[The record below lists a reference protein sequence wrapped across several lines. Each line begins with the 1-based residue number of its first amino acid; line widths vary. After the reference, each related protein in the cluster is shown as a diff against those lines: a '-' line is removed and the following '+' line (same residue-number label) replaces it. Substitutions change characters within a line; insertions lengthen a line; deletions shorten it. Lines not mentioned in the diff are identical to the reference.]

1 MLSTAAAENKE
12 LILMGDLNF
21 NFLKKSSDA
30 DIKSIIDVNGL
41 KQMVKDPTR
50 ITRESSTLIDVI
62 GCTNKLQSIT
72 RVDMIPACLSDHELI
87 GCVRKLN

>member
-12 LILMGDLNF
+12 LILMGDLNC

-30 DIKSIIDVNGL
+30 DIKSIIYVNGL

-50 ITRESSTLIDVI
+50 ITRESSTLIMLSAQ
-62 GCTNKLQSIT
+62 TNPKT
-72 RVDMIPACLSDHELI
+72 
-87 GCVRKLN
+87 

>member
-21 NFLKKSSDA
+21 NFIKKSSDA
-30 DIKSIIDVNGL
+30 DIQSIIDVNGL

-50 ITRESSTLIDVI
+50 ITRESSTLIGVI
-62 GCTNKLQSIT
+62 CTNKPQSIT
-72 RVDMIPACLSDHELI
+72 RDDVIPACLSDHELI